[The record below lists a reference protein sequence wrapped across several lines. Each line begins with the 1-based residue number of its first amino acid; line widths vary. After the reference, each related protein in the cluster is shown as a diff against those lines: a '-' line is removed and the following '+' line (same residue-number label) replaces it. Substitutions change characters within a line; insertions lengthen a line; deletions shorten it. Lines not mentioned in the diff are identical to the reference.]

1 MAELRIEKPTLVT
14 QVEGTVLVMDA
25 DGSLHRATLG
35 MQLLP
40 GMRLLTEGDGRFELA
55 DPAKTPDADQS
66 LAQAE
71 PNVAMDPELAS
82 LQEAIRQGA
91 DPTELFEETA
101 AGNAAAAT
109 GGGVVGS
116 SAGGFVV
123 VDLNSEYTLAESGF
137 DTDHQ
142 GAQPGD
148 ELLYS
153 EDQDLLAAITIT
165 EPQTDDNIINADEAA
180 GVIIRGF
187 VEDVEVGQTVT
198 VTLID
203 QDGNRLTTTTVVL
216 PGFVWE
222 ANFGDVTGK
231 LVDGP
236 LTIVADTQ
244 DAAGNRASDTG
255 QTLLDT
261 ITTITL
267 DLTDESDTGASQV
280 DDLTRDTTPLLQGKG
295 EPGATVTLSLGG
307 NVLTVLTVD
316 GNGNWQYQIPTTL
329 ADGAYD
335 FRVDSVDI
343 AGNRASDTLTV
354 TVDTRAGI
362 DIDDLDTQSLLGQ
375 GNVTLSGSTTEV
387 EAGQRV
393 TITLIG
399 QNGQTLYSGSA
410 LVESDGRWQLNGLDL
425 SGIQGPFE
433 VRAEVTDLA
442 GNRVIDG
449 APLIGQSDTLT
460 LSEADLAKG
469 PVSATG
475 SLHTGAGLDGNLQVS
490 FGADQSALEQLGLTS
505 QGAALGYQTSG
516 QTLTASAGGVT
527 VFTLTL
533 ANDGSYRIVWNQSLD
548 HGQDSQSLPFSLE
561 YRDSDGDLVSA
572 NLTVKLVDSTPPDFT
587 IAPISLTEDGF
598 TQQGAVVGQSHF
610 VVGHQADPLLA
621 DSLAFADQA
630 ATLTRL
636 NGSGLSSDGHVLTF
650 EFGSDRLLTGFYI
663 DDQGSRIDVI
673 KAELSASQS
682 GSDID
687 GKVTVSLN
695 GPLDHQGSDN
705 LSLGLTVS
713 AKEIDGD
720 ETRADLVVSINDGV
734 DPSLGIDSGISL
746 QEGGA
751 SHSLDGQL
759 PVNVGSDRLVSL
771 NFAGNQPALDGL
783 TSGGKPTSYQVNG
796 NQITLLD
803 AGGKTV
809 LTVTL
814 DLDGKYHVKLN
825 GVLDQPVGTNSVN
838 LGLQVQGTDFDGD
851 KSNLGTLNIQIT
863 DGALPQVDPVS
874 LTLTED
880 SDWTAGQTL
889 TGDLDITAGSDPLAS
904 ISFDASQPGLQGLTS
919 GGQPVVISIGG
930 NSISGAVNGQNVFT
944 LTLDQKGH
952 YIFTLNQPLDQGSAD
967 SLLKAGFTLTD
978 SDGDKVSSTL
988 SVAIGDGA
996 NPVISAVTGT
1006 SLTEASQGAKDVV
1019 SHMSFTVSHGSD
1031 ALAPD
1036 SLKFDINAIQQ
1047 SQDGKYSSHG
1057 SPVTFTLDANG
1068 DLVGTSADGREV
1080 LRAELDLVDNNGNWS
1095 VTAKVVLSAEL
1106 DHQGSESLDLPLTVT
1121 LTDKDGDRVSTDL
1134 PLTIKDGNAPGF
1146 VAGSG
1151 VNLDEGNLDGSNT
1164 LTGTG
1169 HFTVDAGSDRV
1180 SEVSFANV
1188 NEQPALTALGQSVKY
1203 ELVDGDA
1210 AIPGNQI
1217 LKGYVEVNG
1226 VRVEVLQVEISGKL
1240 DNAASNGF
1248 DYKVTLFEGVHQ
1260 ANGSST
1266 ELPFKVNVVDSDKGA
1281 GNNDTTSG
1289 TLNIS
1294 VAEGDKPTLS
1304 LTGVTLTEGRFDG
1317 AANNQT
1323 SDDQQATGTLTIK
1336 ADSDPVV
1343 GVRLTLSGQVVD
1355 GSGKAITHNGET
1367 LIWQE
1372 VPGSN
1377 GHSFQGVTAS
1387 GTLVLTVTL
1396 PSVPGRIEAHTD
1408 ATLDYQVTVHTNLDH
1423 GADDRLNL
1431 TLPVQVTDSDGSVIT
1446 GNATAVITDAADPSL
1461 GIDTGVTLQ
1470 EGASGQSLDGQL
1482 PVNVGSD
1489 RLVSLNFEASQPAL
1503 DGLTSGGKPTT
1514 YQVNGNQITLLDASG
1529 KTVLTVT
1536 LDLDGK
1542 YHVKLDGVLDQPV
1555 GTNSVNLGLQ
1565 VQGTDFDGD
1574 KSNLGTLNIQI
1585 TDGALPQVDPVSL
1598 TLTED
1603 SDWSAGQTLTGDLDI
1618 TAGSDPLASISF
1630 DASQPGLQGLT
1641 SGGQPVVISISGN
1654 SISGSVNGQ
1663 NVFTLTLVSDQTGQ
1677 QGHYV
1682 FTLNQPL
1689 DQGSAESLLKAGF
1702 TLTDSDGDKVSSTLS
1717 VTIGDGANPV
1727 ISAVTGTAMT
1737 EANQGAK
1744 DVVSHMSFTVSH
1756 GSDALAPDSLKFDI
1770 NAIQQSLDGK
1780 YSSHG
1785 SPVTFTLDANG
1796 DLVGTSADGRE
1807 VLRAE
1812 LDLVDNNGN
1821 WSVTAKVVLSAEL
1834 DHQGGESLNLPL
1846 TVTLTDKDGDR
1857 VSTDL
1862 PLTIKD
1868 GNAPGFVAGPGVNLD
1883 ERGLDGS
1890 NTLTG
1895 TGHFTVDAGSDRVSE
1910 VSFANVNEQ
1919 PALTA
1924 LGQSVKYELVDGDAA
1939 IPGNQILRGYVEVN
1953 GVRVEVLQVEISG
1966 KLDNA
1971 ASNGFDY
1978 KVTLFEGVHQANGGS
1993 TELPFKV
2000 NVVDSDKGAGNND
2013 TTSGTLNVS
2022 ISEGNNPVITLTG
2035 VTLSEGRFDGAANNQ
2050 TGDDQQAT
2058 GTLTIKADSD
2068 PVVDV
2073 RLTLS
2078 GQVLD
2083 ASGKAITHNGET
2095 LTWQEVPGSN
2105 GHSFQGVTASGTLV
2119 LSVTLPSVP
2128 GSIAAHSSATLDY
2141 QITVHT
2147 NLDHGADD
2155 RLSLTL
2161 PVQVTD
2167 SDGSVITGN
2176 TTAVITDAADPSLGI
2191 DTGVT
2196 LQEGGASHSLDGQ
2209 LPVNVG
2215 SDRLVSLN
2223 FEGNQP
2229 ALDGLTSGGKPTSY
2243 QVNGN
2248 QITLL
2253 DAGGKTVLTVTLDL
2267 DGKYHVKL
2275 DGVLDQPVGT
2285 NSVNLGLQVQGTDF
2299 DGDKSNLGTL
2309 NIQITDGALPQ
2320 VDPVSLTL
2328 MEDSDWTAGQT
2339 LTGDLDITAGSDPLA
2354 SISFDASQP
2363 GLQGLTS
2370 GGQPVVI
2377 SIGGNSI
2384 SGAVNGQNVFTLT
2397 LDQKGHYVFTLNQPL
2412 DQGSADSLLKAGF
2425 TLTDSDGD
2433 KVSSTLSVTIG
2444 DGANPVISAVTG
2456 TAMTEA
2462 NQGAKDV
2469 VSHMSFT
2476 VSHGSDALAPDSLK
2490 FDINAIQQSLDGK
2503 YNSHG
2508 SPVTFTLDANGDLV
2522 GTSADGREVLRAEI
2536 DLVDNNGNWSVTAK
2550 VVLSAELDHQG
2561 SESLELPLTVTLTD
2575 KDGDRVSTD
2584 LPLTIKDG
2592 NAPGFVAGPGVNL
2605 DERGLDGSNTLT
2617 GTGHFTVDAGSDRVS
2632 EVSFANVNEQPALT
2646 ALGQSVKYELV
2657 DGDAGIPGNQILK
2670 GYVEVN
2676 GVRVEVLQVEISG
2689 KLDNAASNGF
2699 DYKVTLFEGVHQ
2711 ANGSSTEL
2719 PFKINVVDSDKGAG
2733 NNDTTSGTLNISV
2746 AEGDKPTL
2754 SLTGVT
2760 LTEGRFDGAAN
2771 NQTADDQQATGT
2783 LTIKAD
2789 SDPVVDVRLTLSGQV
2804 VDASGKAITHNGET
2818 LTWQEVPGSNG
2829 HSFQGV
2835 TVSGTLVLTVTL
2847 PSVPGRIEAHTDATL
2862 DYQITVHTNLDHGAD
2877 DRLSLTLPVQV
2888 TDSDGSVITG
2898 NTTAVIT
2905 DAANPVITSIG
2916 SVTVKESDL
2925 NGGSGQHVGTSP
2937 SGTGE
2942 IAVGQVTIAAGS
2954 DRVAALQLDVARFN
2968 ALNTLSSG
2976 GKAVTLS
2983 ADSQPGVY
2991 LGKDS
2996 GGKLIFKLTLDV
3008 SGRYTFELTGNLDH
3022 SAQGKD
3028 LLDIQLPLQALDSD
3042 GDLSAEVIGHVS
3054 VQDDVP
3060 VAVDASKALDQGAK
3074 VSGDLLSTANEGADD
3089 AVVRSVTING
3099 TPHPIAAKGD
3109 TTITVTDSTGQTIGT
3124 LVINAEGKYSFT
3136 ARADIDHSNNT
3147 LVQKV
3152 DFHLVDGDGDT
3163 DDGVLTLTIRDE
3175 AGKLTVSAVTG
3186 AEDAGASDPTHGIPI
3201 TMNLDIGD
3209 YDRGEF
3215 VEKLLIQAPANAQ
3228 GTFYYNGVAL
3238 TTVTQ
3243 GGKTW
3248 YQVQPAAMQ
3257 AVVGTN
3263 DKFEL
3268 KGVTF
3273 VPDHDYSS
3281 YNDGGNP
3288 LRFPVQLQVG
3298 VTEGSKPPVLTGN
3311 LDITV
3316 QGIADKPLWDG
3327 ASTNQHYSTNED
3339 STGISLNVQANLT
3352 DTDGSETLSYQIK
3365 WASGE
3370 GSLTLNGKVLT
3381 PDANGLVTVSAGEIN
3396 KVTVVPGKDYSG
3408 DIKLVVTP
3416 VSTEKTPVVT
3426 GQETAL
3432 GDPIELVINVNPQ
3445 ADDAKLTVRDIQGK
3459 EDNLLDLG
3467 SKIVLAH
3474 LGDTTDGSEQMF
3486 VRISGLPAGATLWLG
3501 GVAVTPDANG
3511 YYEVPYARIG
3521 ELKLEPPKD
3530 SNVDFDLG
3538 IQGVVKDT
3546 ATLTD
3551 ANGQTH
3557 TVVNE
3562 KVTGSQNLHVD
3573 LVGVVDEPH
3582 FNLDSTGWSQD
3593 GKGYVT
3599 TIGEDGK
3606 APLDFKLASGETTSD
3621 GSETLNLVLEGLP
3634 EGAKVFD
3641 GNGKELTLTF
3651 AGLDGQGKPTYQV
3664 DVSSLGNLQ
3673 IQPPPNS
3680 TADIHLIGHVVVT
3693 ENDGDHKSFDVPLTI
3708 KVEPVIDAGD
3718 YAKTSQGLEDQFT
3731 VLDWQPDLTDGAE
3744 KVTHLSLS
3752 GIEPGY
3758 EIWIRV
3764 GGVETQL
3771 TVNGGA
3777 VALSDADL
3785 KSLLGGGQLLVK
3797 GPEDSD
3803 RDTTIQSHVTV
3814 TQKDV
3819 DSNVVVS
3826 KEVNGQ
3832 LHVDIQAVVEPDGNL
3847 VQIGGALESPDG
3859 HDIPLNGVFVFEDL
3873 DPSSIET
3880 IDYLVISDLP
3890 PGFVVVGG
3898 INDGQGNWTVP
3909 NSALGSFSLRS
3920 PDDYKGTV
3928 TFKVSARVIDLG
3940 DNNEGDVSAPAYRE
3954 LTVSAEFKDA
3964 THSGQVAADVDFD
3977 NSAPIT
3983 GVEDHGV
3990 NFGSQLKSMVT
4001 LGTADIGD
4009 DELSIVITGLPPGV
4023 NVQGLTF
4030 DFVNGEYLIKLPN
4043 GLGDLDRLTLT
4054 LPEDY
4059 AGDGL
4064 RFNVRLVNTDT
4075 VSGDIKQVEKDVTLS
4090 ITPEVDIKGGA
4101 DGLPELHLQVKDVN
4115 GDGQPDN
4122 LEDTEIHLDL
4132 SVKLADISPSVANG
4146 GLETV
4151 EKVTVTV
4158 DAKYGH
4164 FLDGNGQPVNT
4175 LVVDANGLKDL
4186 VFVPKEHFSG
4196 QVPLEIKVD
4205 ILDTATTGTDRGSWS
4220 GNASFEVLPV
4230 NDPAQLTVK
4239 DVNGNEDGS
4248 VNLGGLGAT
4257 LIDNDGSEQI
4267 VALQIKGVPDGFT
4280 LSAPA
4285 VNNGG
4290 GVWQVPVGTDFAKLT
4305 LIPPADFSG
4314 SVELTLSAFTLDK
4327 GLTLPLETSGSFTVT
4342 VNPVGDPIIADIQ
4355 DKASGTEGDVITLN
4369 LGLETK
4375 DTQATGGSAS
4385 NVHENGPEQVRVT
4398 IDGVPDGAE
4407 IRLPNGVNGTVVDL
4421 GGGVWQVTTD
4431 GTKLGAVEL
4440 VTKDANGTLDLKVTA
4455 QSLDNGALGPEV
4467 NGTIQVEVSPV
4478 NDAPINVLP
4487 ADPQVAQ
4494 EDKPFVIQ
4502 GLQVKDVDAGSGTM
4516 EVRLSVE
4523 HGTLNLPA
4531 GSGVTVT
4538 GNGTGSLVLTGT
4550 LADLNALLS
4559 GGVTY
4564 QGNPDYHGSD
4574 NLTMVTNDNGN
4585 TGSGGALSDTDVLPI
4600 EVQPVND
4607 APVNVLPTDP
4617 QVAQEDTPFV
4627 IKGLQ
4632 VQDVDAG
4639 SSPME
4644 VRLSV
4649 LHGTLVLADG
4659 SGVTVV
4665 GSGSDT
4671 LVLSGSQDAINAL
4684 LAGGVTYQGEQD
4696 FNGQDALTMVT
4707 NDQGNTGSGG
4717 ALADTDVLP
4726 IEVEAVN
4733 DAPVTQVPGAM
4744 QVKEDGSLSLS
4755 GISVKDVDAGTAP
4768 MSMVLRVEH
4777 GVLTLLG
4784 AAGAVSVQ
4792 GAGTSEITLVGSLDD
4807 LNNLINGNL
4816 HYEPAKDFWG
4826 QDNLTITTSD
4836 QGNTG
4841 SGGVLTDSAQI
4852 GIQVTAE
4859 ADDPQL
4865 SLGTHDIHALQGAWV
4880 PLNLSASVVNPAPGE
4895 LSIRIQNLGGAQ
4907 VVDEHGQSV
4916 GHADSNGDWLLPGD
4930 QSVPLYLS
4938 GLTAGDHALTLSAE
4952 SSAGGS
4958 TLRSAEETLN
4968 IHSQSG
4974 HDLLGSDQS
4983 DWLFGSTGDDRILGG
4998 LRDDM
5003 LRGGQGN
5010 DILTGGAGSDLFVW
5024 GSGDEG
5030 TAALPAIDT
5039 VTDFHPEEG
5048 DKIDLADL
5056 LKGVTDNS
5064 VDGLLGHLSASVT
5077 TGSAGLSDVNLSVSP
5092 AGDGQVTQQIT
5103 LKDVDLS
5110 GWNLSGSSSHDIL
5123 QSMLDQHS
5131 LIIQHP

>member
-66 LAQAE
+66 ELAQAE

-123 VDLNSEYTLAESGF
+123 VDLNSEYTLAQSGF

-244 DAAGNRASDTG
+244 DTAGNRASDTG

-425 SGIQGPFE
+425 AGIQGPFE

-505 QGAALGYQTSG
+505 QGAALGYQISG
-516 QTLTASAGGVT
+516 QTLTASAGGAT

-598 TQQGAVVGQSHF
+598 TQQGAVVGQSEF

-663 DDQGSRIDVI
+663 DDQGNRVDVI

-687 GKVTVSLN
+687 GKVTVTLN

-734 DPSLGIDSGISL
+734 DPSLGIDGGISL

-771 NFAGNQPALDGL
+771 NFEASQPALDGL

-814 DLDGKYHVKLN
+814 DLDGKYHVKLDGVLDQPVGTN
-825 GVLDQPVGTNSVN
+825 SVNLGLQVQGTDFDGDKSNLGTLNIQITDGALPQVDPVSLTLVEDSDWTAGQTLTGDLDITAGSDPLASISFDASQPGLQGLTSGGQPVVINISGNSISGSVNGQNVFTLTLDQKGHYVFTLNQPLDQGSADSLLKAGFTLTDSDGDKVSSTLSVAIGDGANPVISAVTGTSLTEANQGAKDVVSHMSFTVSHGSDALDASSLKFDVSAIQQSLDGKYSSHGSPVTFTLDANGDLVGTSADGREVLRAELDLVDNNGNWSVTAKVVLSAELDHQGSESLALPLTVTLTDKDGDRVSTDLPLTIKDGNAPGFVAGSGVSLDEGNLDGSTPLTGTGHFTVDAGSDRVSEVSFANVNEQPALSALGQSVKYELVDGDAAIPGNQILKGYVEVNGVRVEVLQVEISGKLDNAASNGFDYKVTLFEGVHQANGSSTELPFKINVVDSDRGAGNNDTTSGTLNISISEGDKPTLSLTGVTLTEGRFDGAANNQTADDQQATGTLTIKADSDPVVDVRLTLSGQVVDASGKAITHNGETLTWQEVPGSNGHSFQGMTASGTLVLSVTLPSVPGSIAAHSSATLDYRVTVHTNLDHGADDRLNLTLPVQVTDSDGSVITGNTTAVITDAADPSLGIDNGISLQEGGASHSLDGQLPVNVGSDRLVSLNFEGNQPTLDGLTSGGKPTSYQVNGNQITLLDAGGKTILTVTLDLDGKYHVKLDGVLDQPVGTNSVN

-919 GGQPVVISIGG
+919 GGQPVVITISG

-952 YIFTLNQPLDQGSAD
+952 YVFTLNQPLDQGSAD

-978 SDGDKVSSTL
+978 SDGDTVSS
-988 SVAIGDGA
+988 S
-996 NPVISAVTGT
+996 
-1006 SLTEASQGAKDVV
+1006 
-1019 SHMSFTVSHGSD
+1019 
-1031 ALAPD
+1031 
-1036 SLKFDINAIQQ
+1036 
-1047 SQDGKYSSHG
+1047 
-1057 SPVTFTLDANG
+1057 
-1068 DLVGTSADGREV
+1068 
-1080 LRAELDLVDNNGNWS
+1080 
-1095 VTAKVVLSAEL
+1095 
-1106 DHQGSESLDLPLTVT
+1106 
-1121 LTDKDGDRVSTDL
+1121 
-1134 PLTIKDGNAPGF
+1134 
-1146 VAGSG
+1146 
-1151 VNLDEGNLDGSNT
+1151 
-1164 LTGTG
+1164 
-1169 HFTVDAGSDRV
+1169 
-1180 SEVSFANV
+1180 
-1188 NEQPALTALGQSVKY
+1188 
-1203 ELVDGDA
+1203 
-1210 AIPGNQI
+1210 
-1217 LKGYVEVNG
+1217 
-1226 VRVEVLQVEISGKL
+1226 
-1240 DNAASNGF
+1240 
-1248 DYKVTLFEGVHQ
+1248 
-1260 ANGSST
+1260 
-1266 ELPFKVNVVDSDKGA
+1266 
-1281 GNNDTTSG
+1281 
-1289 TLNIS
+1289 
-1294 VAEGDKPTLS
+1294 
-1304 LTGVTLTEGRFDG
+1304 
-1317 AANNQT
+1317 
-1323 SDDQQATGTLTIK
+1323 
-1336 ADSDPVV
+1336 
-1343 GVRLTLSGQVVD
+1343 
-1355 GSGKAITHNGET
+1355 
-1367 LIWQE
+1367 
-1372 VPGSN
+1372 
-1377 GHSFQGVTAS
+1377 
-1387 GTLVLTVTL
+1387 
-1396 PSVPGRIEAHTD
+1396 
-1408 ATLDYQVTVHTNLDH
+1408 
-1423 GADDRLNL
+1423 
-1431 TLPVQVTDSDGSVIT
+1431 
-1446 GNATAVITDAADPSL
+1446 
-1461 GIDTGVTLQ
+1461 
-1470 EGASGQSLDGQL
+1470 
-1482 PVNVGSD
+1482 
-1489 RLVSLNFEASQPAL
+1489 
-1503 DGLTSGGKPTT
+1503 
-1514 YQVNGNQITLLDASG
+1514 
-1529 KTVLTVT
+1529 
-1536 LDLDGK
+1536 
-1542 YHVKLDGVLDQPV
+1542 
-1555 GTNSVNLGLQ
+1555 
-1565 VQGTDFDGD
+1565 
-1574 KSNLGTLNIQI
+1574 
-1585 TDGALPQVDPVSL
+1585 
-1598 TLTED
+1598 
-1603 SDWSAGQTLTGDLDI
+1603 
-1618 TAGSDPLASISF
+1618 
-1630 DASQPGLQGLT
+1630 
-1641 SGGQPVVISISGN
+1641 
-1654 SISGSVNGQ
+1654 
-1663 NVFTLTLVSDQTGQ
+1663 
-1677 QGHYV
+1677 
-1682 FTLNQPL
+1682 
-1689 DQGSAESLLKAGF
+1689 
-1702 TLTDSDGDKVSSTLS
+1702 LS

-1821 WSVTAKVVLSAEL
+1821 WSVSAKVVLSAEL
-1834 DHQGGESLNLPL
+1834 DHQGSESLDLPL

-1868 GNAPGFVAGPGVNLD
+1868 GNAPGFVAGSGVSLD
-1883 ERGLDGS
+1883 EGNLNGS

-1924 LGQSVKYELVDGDAA
+1924 LGQSVKYELVDGDA
-1939 IPGNQILRGYVEVN
+1939 
-1953 GVRVEVLQVEISG
+1953 S
-1966 KLDNA
+1966 
-1971 ASNGFDY
+1971 
-1978 KVTLFEGVHQANGGS
+1978 
-1993 TELPFKV
+1993 
-2000 NVVDSDKGAGNND
+2000 
-2013 TTSGTLNVS
+2013 
-2022 ISEGNNPVITLTG
+2022 
-2035 VTLSEGRFDGAANNQ
+2035 
-2050 TGDDQQAT
+2050 
-2058 GTLTIKADSD
+2058 
-2068 PVVDV
+2068 
-2073 RLTLS
+2073 
-2078 GQVLD
+2078 
-2083 ASGKAITHNGET
+2083 
-2095 LTWQEVPGSN
+2095 
-2105 GHSFQGVTASGTLV
+2105 
-2119 LSVTLPSVP
+2119 
-2128 GSIAAHSSATLDY
+2128 
-2141 QITVHT
+2141 
-2147 NLDHGADD
+2147 
-2155 RLSLTL
+2155 
-2161 PVQVTD
+2161 
-2167 SDGSVITGN
+2167 
-2176 TTAVITDAADPSLGI
+2176 
-2191 DTGVT
+2191 
-2196 LQEGGASHSLDGQ
+2196 
-2209 LPVNVG
+2209 
-2215 SDRLVSLN
+2215 
-2223 FEGNQP
+2223 
-2229 ALDGLTSGGKPTSY
+2229 
-2243 QVNGN
+2243 
-2248 QITLL
+2248 
-2253 DAGGKTVLTVTLDL
+2253 
-2267 DGKYHVKL
+2267 
-2275 DGVLDQPVGT
+2275 
-2285 NSVNLGLQVQGTDF
+2285 
-2299 DGDKSNLGTL
+2299 
-2309 NIQITDGALPQ
+2309 
-2320 VDPVSLTL
+2320 
-2328 MEDSDWTAGQT
+2328 
-2339 LTGDLDITAGSDPLA
+2339 
-2354 SISFDASQP
+2354 
-2363 GLQGLTS
+2363 
-2370 GGQPVVI
+2370 
-2377 SIGGNSI
+2377 
-2384 SGAVNGQNVFTLT
+2384 
-2397 LDQKGHYVFTLNQPL
+2397 
-2412 DQGSADSLLKAGF
+2412 
-2425 TLTDSDGD
+2425 
-2433 KVSSTLSVTIG
+2433 
-2444 DGANPVISAVTG
+2444 
-2456 TAMTEA
+2456 
-2462 NQGAKDV
+2462 
-2469 VSHMSFT
+2469 
-2476 VSHGSDALAPDSLK
+2476 
-2490 FDINAIQQSLDGK
+2490 
-2503 YNSHG
+2503 
-2508 SPVTFTLDANGDLV
+2508 
-2522 GTSADGREVLRAEI
+2522 
-2536 DLVDNNGNWSVTAK
+2536 
-2550 VVLSAELDHQG
+2550 
-2561 SESLELPLTVTLTD
+2561 
-2575 KDGDRVSTD
+2575 
-2584 LPLTIKDG
+2584 
-2592 NAPGFVAGPGVNL
+2592 
-2605 DERGLDGSNTLT
+2605 
-2617 GTGHFTVDAGSDRVS
+2617 
-2632 EVSFANVNEQPALT
+2632 
-2646 ALGQSVKYELV
+2646 
-2657 DGDAGIPGNQILK
+2657 IPGNQILK

-2699 DYKVTLFEGVHQ
+2699 DYKVTLYQGVHQ
-2711 ANGSSTEL
+2711 ENGSTSTDL
-2719 PFKINVVDSDKGAG
+2719 PFKINVVDSDRGAG

-2804 VDASGKAITHNGET
+2804 VDGSGKAITHNGET
-2818 LTWQEVPGSNG
+2818 LIWQEVPGSNG

-2835 TVSGTLVLTVTL
+2835 TANGTLVLTVTL

-2877 DRLSLTLPVQV
+2877 DKLSLTLPVQV

-2942 IAVGQVTIAAGS
+2942 IAVGQVMIAAGS

-3028 LLDIQLPLQALDSD
+3028 MLDIQLPLQALDSD

-3060 VAVDASKALDQGAK
+3060 VAVDASKSLDQGTK
-3074 VSGDLLSTANEGADD
+3074 VSGDLLATANEGADD

-3201 TMNLDIGD
+3201 SMNLDIGD

-3228 GTFYYNGVAL
+3228 GAFYYNGVAL

-3248 YQVQPAAMQ
+3248 YQVPPAAMQ

-3327 ASTNQHYSTNED
+3327 ASTHQHYSTNED
-3339 STGISLNVQANLT
+3339 STGIALNVQANLT

-3396 KVTVVPGKDYSG
+3396 KVTVVPGQDYSG

-3474 LGDTTDGSEQMF
+3474 LGDTTDGSEQMY

-3501 GVAVTPDANG
+3501 GVAVTPDSNG

-3606 APLDFKLASGETTSD
+3606 APLDFKLASGETTGD

-3758 EIWIRV
+3758 EIWIRA

-3873 DPSSIET
+3873 DPSSVET

-3954 LTVSAEFKDA
+3954 LTASAEFKDA

-4009 DELSIVITGLPPGV
+4009 DELSIVITGLPSDV

-4132 SVKLADISPSVANG
+4132 SVKLADISPTVADG

-4158 DAKYGH
+4158 DAQYGH

-4186 VFVPKEHFSG
+4186 VFVPKQHFSG
-4196 QVPLEIKVD
+4196 QVPLGIKVD

-4239 DVNGNEDGS
+4239 DVSGNEDGS

-4290 GVWQVPVGTDFAKLT
+4290 GVWQVPVGTDFSKLT

-4375 DTQATGGSAS
+4375 DTQATGGSAT
-4385 NVHENGPEQVRVT
+4385 NVNENGPEQVRVT
-4398 IDGVPDGAE
+4398 IEGVPDGAE

-4421 GGGVWQVTTD
+4421 GGGVWQVTTE

-4487 ADPQVAQ
+4487 TDPQVAQ

-4538 GNGTGSLVLTGT
+4538 GNGTGSLVLTGS

-4564 QGNPDYHGSD
+4564 QGNPDYHGND

-4607 APVNVLPTDP
+4607 APVNVLPDTP

-4816 HYEPAKDFWG
+4816 HYEPAKEFWG

-4865 SLGTHDIHALQGAWV
+4865 SLGTHDIHTLQGAWV
-4880 PLNLSASVVNPAPGE
+4880 PLNLSASVVNPATGE

-4998 LRDDM
+4998 LGDDM